1 MLKKVSPVQDM
12 NGAETRIGEA
22 EFSALFETG
31 LEFSAP
37 ARGTWNIVHTGML
50 IPESHQIFACA
61 RGCLRGVILTAAEMN
76 AMNRMSWVSLEEQDL
91 FSGKMEQNL
100 EDGCIHILEQ
110 MERKPRAVLIFLSC
124 LHLFSGFDFA
134 VVLDHLRARFPEIDF
149 IECYMHPTMRK
160 SGLTPDQLMRQQLYA
175 PLTPC
180 EPEERSVAILGNDRA
195 TDPESHLCRTLTGNG
210 YELHDIALCKDYE
223 SYLQIGKSSLM
234 IATYLPAKAGAE
246 ALAKRLGRKF
256 LYLPV
261 SYSYAEITAGQ
272 NVLEETL
279 GLPVSDPAEQ
289 IRQADLALEN
299 ARQIIGNTAVEID
312 YTASPRPLSLAK
324 LLLDHGFAV
333 KRVYVDVLTP
343 EEKEVFEI
351 LKQEHPD
358 LLLTATVHV
367 KMRFSGKGARSQEPV
382 LAIGQKAAYFSG
394 TKQFVNMVAGG
405 GLHGFEGIIR
415 LSEWMIEAYQNEKET
430 EEVIRRKG
438 LGCESCL
445 L

>member
-1 MLKKVSPVQDM
+1 M
-12 NGAETRIGEA
+12 
-22 EFSALFETG
+22 
-31 LEFSAP
+31 
-37 ARGTWNIVHTGML
+37 
-50 IPESHQIFACA
+50 
-61 RGCLRGVILTAAEMN
+61 
-76 AMNRMSWVSLEEQDL
+76 
-91 FSGKMEQNL
+91 
-100 EDGCIHILEQ
+100 
-110 MERKPRAVLIFLSC
+110 
-124 LHLFSGFDFA
+124 
-134 VVLDHLRARFPEIDF
+134 
-149 IECYMHPTMRK
+149 
-160 SGLTPDQLMRQQLYA
+160 
-175 PLTPC
+175 
-180 EPEERSVAILGNDRA
+180 
-195 TDPESHLCRTLTGNG
+195 
-210 YELHDIALCKDYE
+210 
-223 SYLQIGKSSLM
+223 
-234 IATYLPAKAGAE
+234 
-246 ALAKRLGRKF
+246 
-256 LYLPV
+256 
-261 SYSYAEITAGQ
+261 
-272 NVLEETL
+272 
-279 GLPVSDPAEQ
+279 
-289 IRQADLALEN
+289 EN